1 MSFRIAVAQITGSDT
16 PSAQDIRTNAKAIRE
31 QIHIA
36 SKAGARLIQF
46 HEGALSSY
54 PSKRYMSSTGP
65 DELSESDWS
74 KVAWDVLEEELAS
87 VCTLARKLKLW
98 VVLGSVHRFSKKHR
112 PYNSLYII
120 SDEGNIDARYDK
132 RLISNTEISYMYTPG
147 QKPLVFSIDGWKFGC
162 TICIEV
168 NYPELFMEY
177 ERLDVD
183 CVLFSTYSEDPMFG
197 IEAQGHA
204 ASNSYWV
211 TFSPPTQGAKAVP
224 AGVIAPDG
232 TWINRAEDSQPQ
244 IVIADLDP
252 AAPNAE
258 VAVKYRRPW
267 RKVAR
272 EGAIYRAKFPK
283 KASIKEEY

>member
-1 MSFRIAVAQITGSDT
+1 MKPIRIAVAQIIGSEIPDAH
-16 PSAQDIRTNAKAIRE
+16 SIRSNAQAIRK
-31 QIHIA
+31 QMHLA
-36 SKAGARLIQF
+36 CKAGARLVQF

-54 PSKRYMSSTGP
+54 PSKKFMSSTGP
-65 DELSESDWS
+65 DNLGESDWG
-74 KVAWDVLEEELAS
+74 KVAWGVLEEEMAS
-87 VCTLARKLKLW
+87 ICALARKLKLW
-98 VVLGSVHRFSKKHR
+98 VVVGSVHRFSKTHR
-112 PYNSLYII
+112 PYNSLYVI
-120 SDEGNIDARYDK
+120 SDVGEIVARYDK
-132 RLISNTEISYMYTPG
+132 RLISHAEVSYLYTPG
-147 QKPLVFSIDGWKFGC
+147 QKPLVFEVDGWKFGC
-162 TICIEV
+162 IVCIEI

-177 ERLDVD
+177 EKLGVD

-211 TFSPPTQGAKAVP
+211 TFSPPTQGMKAAP
-224 AGVIAPDG
+224 AGIIAPDG

-252 AAPNAE
+252 TAPSAE

-272 EGAIYRAKFPK
+272 EGVIYRARL
-283 KASIKEEY
+283 